1 MMYPLSSFDDINSIV
16 LGTLT
21 ETAEDKINMLNQY
34 SVEKNKLFPKAL
46 VDKFNYIIN
55 NKELIHKYVKT
66 YIANWKVNLFDS
78 TNLIEDKDNKEF

>member
-1 MMYPLSSFDDINSIV
+1 MN
-16 LGTLT
+16 G
-21 ETAEDKINMLNQY
+21 KINMLNQY

-78 TNLIEDKDNKEF
+78 TNLIEEDKDNKEC